1 MAPRADQLTS
11 CRESTES
18 IRVTLSRGI
27 LTLRPQVDLL
37 RQQENSATDEIETL
51 DE

>member
-11 CRESTES
+11 SRESTES
-18 IRVTLSRGI
+18 ICATLSRGI
-27 LTLRPQVDLL
+27 LTLRAQVDLL